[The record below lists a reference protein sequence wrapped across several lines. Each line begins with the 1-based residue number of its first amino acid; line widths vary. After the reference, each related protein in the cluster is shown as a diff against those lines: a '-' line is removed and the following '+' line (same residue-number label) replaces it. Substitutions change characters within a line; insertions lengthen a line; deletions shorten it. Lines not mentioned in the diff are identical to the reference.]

1 MHCKLISPA
10 KKKIGKESISSNSV
24 IIEIQNQKKS
34 KGWVSEGEQFLL
46 L

>member
-1 MHCKLISPA
+1 MHCKLILPA
-10 KKKIGKESISSNSV
+10 KKEIIKESISSNSV

-34 KGWVSEGEQFLL
+34 KGWVSDREQFLL